1 MSLYLKLFRLGFIG
15 FIVMSVAA
23 IAIMGTAYLFFAPQ
37 LPDVDSLKDVQLQT
51 PLKVYSREGDLIGV
65 FGEKRR
71 IPLHYEQFPP
81 ALIDAFLAA
90 EDDRFFEHPGV
101 DYQGLLRAGIN
112 LLVTGEKV
120 QGGSTITMQ
129 LARNFFLTPERT
141 YTRKIKEI
149 LLALRIEKALS
160 KNEILEL
167 YLNKIYLG
175 QRAYGVGAAAD
186 VYYGKNAS
194 DLSLSQIAM
203 IAGLPK
209 APSRF
214 NPISNP
220 DRALIR
226 RNYVL
231 GRMLDLDMIIEDDYQ
246 LALANP
252 IEAKRYTPPIKI
264 DAAYLGEMVRAE
276 MIKRFGEEDAYS
288 GGYKVFTTIES
299 NRQRAAVTTV
309 QRGILAYEVRHGY
322 RGPEGKIPVQN
333 LSGPR
338 VLADI
343 VASMPSVGNLIAG
356 VVAEVS
362 AESALVTLANEDIQ
376 LRLESVKWA
385 RAYKSENSMGPSP
398 KAVSDVLTQGDIIR
412 VLKTEQG
419 WQLRQLPEVSS
430 ALVSLRPED
439 GAIVALTGGF
449 DFYSSKFNRATQALR
464 QPGSAFKPFIYSAAL
479 EAGFTPATIINDAPV
494 VFEDRSQEDTW
505 RPQNYSGKFFGPT
518 RMRAALIKSRNMV
531 SIRLL
536 RDMGRKVAREHAEK
550 FGFDLDKLPKDL
562 TLALGSGAITPL
574 RLATAYTVFANG
586 GYRVQP
592 YFIDRIEGPDGEILF
607 QSNPLRVC
615 DEECTRMAAEIAL
628 HAEELAEMGLS
639 ENSGEEGVGVRAATR
654 VVSAANIYQM
664 DSMLKDVIR
673 FGTGRRALVLNRSD
687 IAGKTGTT
695 NDQHDAWFS
704 GYHPQVVT
712 TVWLGFDQHKP
723 LGRGEVGGVA
733 ALPIWIDYMRVA
745 LQGLPHI
752 ERPLPEGMVKL
763 RISPESGLLVDPDSG
778 IGVEEVFMFDNIPG
792 TDRRFDNPNRFIKP
806 GSESTPQPQPQGL
819 PEHIF

>member
-1 MSLYLKLFRLGFIG
+1 
-15 FIVMSVAA
+15 MSVAA

-37 LPDVDSLKDVQLQT
+37 LPEVASLKDVQLQT
-51 PLKVYSREGDLIGV
+51 PLKVYSREGDLIAV

-71 IPLHYEQFPP
+71 IPLRYEQFPQP
-81 ALIDAFLAA
+81 LVNAFLAA

-112 LLVTGEKV
+112 LLLTGEKV

-160 KNEILEL
+160 KQEILEL
-167 YLNKIYLG
+167 YLNKIFLG
-175 QRAYGVGAAAD
+175 QRAYGVGAAAE
-186 VYYGKNAS
+186 VYYGKQVG
-194 DLSLSQIAM
+194 DLTLPQLAM

-214 NPISNP
+214 NPLSNP

-231 GRMLDLDMIIEDDYQ
+231 GRMLELDMIAEQDYQ
-246 LALANP
+246 LAHVSP

-264 DAAYLGEMVRAE
+264 DAGYIGEMVRAE
-276 MIKRFGEEDAYS
+276 MIERYGEEEAYS
-288 GGYKVFTTIES
+288 GGYKVYTTIES

-309 QRGILAYEVRHGY
+309 QRGILAYDVRHGY

-338 VLADI
+338 VLAD
-343 VASMPSVGNLIAG
+343 VVTNMPSVGPLVAG
-356 VVAEVS
+356 VVAAVTDDN
-362 AESALVTLANEDIQ
+362 ALVTLANEDIE
-376 LRLESVKWA
+376 LTLASVKWA
-385 RAYKSENSMGPSP
+385 RKHKSENSLGPSP
-398 KAVSDVLTQGDIIR
+398 KKVSDVLGLGDIIR
-412 VLKTEQG
+412 LLKTDEG

-439 GAIVALTGGF
+439 GAVVALTGGF
-449 DFYSSKFNRATQALR
+449 DFYSSKFNRAIQARR

-479 EAGFTPATIINDAPV
+479 EAGFTPASIVNDAPV

-518 RMRAALIKSRNMV
+518 RLRAALTKSRNMV
-531 SIRLL
+531 SIRIL
-536 RDMGRKVAREHAEK
+536 RDIGRKVAREHAAK
-550 FGFDLDKLPKDL
+550 FSFELDKLPKDL
-562 TLALGSGAITPL
+562 TLALGSGAVTPL
-574 RLATAYTVFANG
+574 RLATAYTVFANS
-586 GYRVQP
+586 GYKVLP
-592 YFIDRIEGPDGEILF
+592 YFIDRIVGPEGETLF

-628 HAEELAEMGLS
+628 HAEELAELGLADS
-639 ENSGEEGVGVRAATR
+639 SGEEGVGVRAATR
-654 VVSAANIYQM
+654 VVSESNIYRM

-673 FGTGRRALVLNRSD
+673 FGTGRKALVLNRSD

-695 NDQHDAWFS
+695 NDQHDAWFA

-745 LQGLPHI
+745 LQDLPQI
-752 ERPLPEGMVKL
+752 ERPMPEGLVKL
-763 RISPESGLLVDPDSG
+763 RINPETGLLVDQESG
-778 IGVEEVFMFDNIPG
+778 IGVEEIFEIDNIPG
-792 TDRRFDNPNRFIKP
+792 IDLSSPRQIPPEIS
-806 GSESTPQPQPQGL
+806 GSTENLPPQPQGL

>member
-23 IAIMGTAYLFFAPQ
+23 FLIMGTGYLFFAPQ
-37 LPDVDSLKDVQLQT
+37 LPEVESLKDVQLQT
-51 PLKVYSREGDLIGV
+51 PLKVYSREGHLIAV

-71 IPLHYEQFPP
+71 IPLYYEEFPES
-81 ALIDAFLAA
+81 LINAFLAA
-90 EDDRFFEHPGV
+90 EDDRFFDHPGV
-101 DYQGLLRAGIN
+101 DYQGLIRAGIN
-112 LLVTGEKV
+112 LIITGEKV

-160 KNEILEL
+160 KHEILQL

-175 QRAYGVGAAAD
+175 QRAYGVGAAAE
-186 VYYGKNAS
+186 VYYGKIATE
-194 DLSLSQIAM
+194 LTLPQIAM

-231 GRMLDLDMIIEDDYQ
+231 GRMFELDMITEEQYQ
-246 LALANP
+246 IAHAST
-252 IEAKRYTPPIKI
+252 IEAKRYTPPIQVN
-264 DAAYLGEMVRAE
+264 AAYLGEMVRAQMLE
-276 MIKRFGEEDAYS
+276 WFGEDAYS
-288 GGYKVFTTIES
+288 GGFKVYTTIES

-309 QRGILAYEVRHGY
+309 QRGILAYDVRHGY
-322 RGPEGKIPVQN
+322 RGAEGTIPLEH

-338 VLADI
+338 VLADL
-343 VASMPSVGNLIAG
+343 VANMSSIGNLRPGI
-356 VVAEVS
+356 VTEVND
-362 AESALVTLANEDIQ
+362 EMALVTLAEEDIQ
-376 LRLESVKWA
+376 LELSHIEWA
-385 RAYKSENSMGPSP
+385 RTYKTENSRGAKP
-398 KAVSDVLTQGDIIR
+398 KKISDVLKPGDIIR

-419 WQLRQLPEVSS
+419 WQLRQIPEVSS
-430 ALVSLRPED
+430 ALVSMRPDD

-449 DFYSSKFNRATQALR
+449 DFYSSKFNRAIQAQR

-479 EAGFTPATIINDAPV
+479 AAGFTPASIINDAPV

-505 RPQNYSGKFFGPT
+505 RPHNYSGKFFGPT
-518 RMRAALIKSRNMV
+518 RIRAALTKSRNMV

-536 RDMGRKVAREHAEK
+536 RDIGRKTAREHAGK
-550 FGFDLDKLPKDL
+550 FGFDPENLPKDL
-562 TLALGSGAITPL
+562 TLALGSGAVTPL
-574 RLATAYTVFANG
+574 QLASAYAVFANG
-586 GYRVQP
+586 GYQVQS
-592 YFIDRIEGPDGEILF
+592 YFIDRIEGPDGDVLY

-615 DEECTRMAAEIAL
+615 DEECTRLAAEISL
-628 HAEELAEMGLS
+628 HAEELAELGLT
-639 ENSGEEGVGVRAATR
+639 ENVGAEAAGVRAAPR
-654 VVSAANIYQM
+654 VVSEANVFQM
-664 DSMLKDVIR
+664 DSMLKDVIK
-673 FGTGRRALVLNRSD
+673 FGTGRRALELKRAD

-695 NDQHDAWFS
+695 NDQYDAWFS

-745 LQGLPHI
+745 LQGLPYI

-763 RISPESGLLVDPDSG
+763 WINPNNGLLIDQGSESG
-778 IGVEEVFMFDNIPG
+778 IEEIFLEDNIPPI
-792 TDRRFDNPNRFIKP
+792 DRNFVPPRKFEDPKIIK
-806 GSESTPQPQPQGL
+806 QPQGL